1 MRKLSL
7 MQLARL
13 AFKQLVREIRAGEL
27 RILLVALLITVMI
40 STAIGYFSA
49 RLHGSMEARAGE
61 FLAADLVLRS
71 NEEATDE
78 QLKLAKELGLD
89 HAKTVNFSTV
99 ILNGDDLQLVAVKAA
114 DSNYPLRGQ
123 LKIQDDV
130 EMPEYAVDEGPK
142 QGEIWVESRL
152 LYALNLQIGDRVDIG
167 KRSFLINK
175 IITYAPDRSAN
186 FYSFN
191 PFALMNRE
199 DLAATEVVQK
209 GSRVTYRDLW
219 SGDIELIKA
228 LQPALKKSLRSNQK
242 ILTIADGSKEVSG
255 ALNRAQNY
263 LNLAS
268 LVGILLA
275 SVAIALSANQ
285 FASNRYDAS
294 ALLRSLGMQQ
304 KEVLWLYGFELL
316 YVSGIGAVIGAVL
329 GWLAQLGLFILLK
342 DLISSELPS
351 GGMMPAMAGIST
363 GLTVL
368 IGFALPPLA
377 ALGRTPPLRVL
388 REDLLPTPLKNF
400 VVYGIAIIAL
410 FIIMWQLSLNMG
422 LTLALLGGA
431 IAMVAFL
438 GAILYFSVK
447 FLRRVLADSPFV
459 WRMALGQTLRR
470 PVKSMGQIVAFG
482 IILMAMALVMMLR
495 GELLQTWQNQLP
507 ADAPNYFA
515 MNIMEDDQV
524 LFREKVAALSSNISP
539 FYPMVAGRL
548 TEINDISVRK
558 MKLNNDRAKNF
569 IKRDLNL
576 TWSAELP
583 AENRLIEGQWW
594 QEGEGDEAG
603 ISVSLEQDLAKDLKV
618 KIGDT
623 LTFVIAGEDYKA
635 KVTSIRFVNWDT
647 IQPNFFVIFNP
658 ESIQGVPVSYLTS
671 FYLPANKHKELITL
685 AREFPTITLLDLMA
699 IVNQLNEILQQ
710 VTLAVEYILALVLV
724 AGLVVLIAGLQATLS
739 DRLRQGAILRVL
751 GANRNI
757 LFKSQLIEFSLIGGL
772 AGILA
777 MIGGEFICFLLYH
790 FVLNL
795 AWQWHPWLL
804 LLPFVGA
811 LLISVMGLLGTRRV
825 ISVSPL
831 LVLRG

>member
-1 MRKLSL
+1 MNKLSL
-7 MQLARL
+7 GQLAGL
-13 AFKQLVREIRAGEL
+13 AFKQLIREIRAGEL

-71 NEEATDE
+71 NENISDE
-78 QLKLAKELGLD
+78 QLKLASDLGLD

-123 LKIQDDV
+123 LKIQDDL
-130 EMPEYAVDEGPK
+130 ELPEYAVNEGPK
-142 QGEIWVESRL
+142 SGEVWVESRL
-152 LYALNLQIGDRVDIG
+152 LYGLNLAIGDVIDIG
-167 KRSFLINK
+167 RQPLTITK

-191 PFALMNRE
+191 PFALMNRA
-199 DLAATEVVQK
+199 DLEATGAVQK

-219 SGDIELIKA
+219 AGDIASIKE
-228 LQPALKKSLRSNQK
+228 LQPLLKKTLTPNQK
-242 ILTIADGSKEVSG
+242 ILTIADGSQEVSG
-255 ALNRAQNY
+255 ALNRAQTY

-304 KEVLWLYGFELL
+304 KQVLWLYGFELF
-316 YVSGIGAVIGAVL
+316 YVSIIGAVVGALL
-329 GWLAQLGLFILLK
+329 GWLAQLGLFILLQ
-342 DLISSELPS
+342 DLISGKLPS
-351 GGMMPAMAGIST
+351 GGIFPALAGIAT
-363 GLTVL
+363 GFTVL
-368 IGFALPPLA
+368 VGFALPPLA

-388 REDLLPTPLKNF
+388 REDLMPVPLKSF
-400 VVYGIAIIAL
+400 VVYGIALLAL
-410 FIIMWQLSLNMG
+410 FFIMWQLSLNIA

-431 IAMVAFL
+431 MLMVLFL
-438 GAILYFSVK
+438 GALLYVSVT
-447 FLRRVLADSPFV
+447 FLRRLLSRSSFV
-459 WRMALGQTLRR
+459 WRMALGQTLRQ

-482 IILMAMALVMMLR
+482 IILMTMALVMMLR
-495 GELLQTWQNQLP
+495 GELLQTWQDQLP

-515 MNIMEDDQV
+515 MNIMEEDRSHFSAQV
-524 LFREKVAALSSNISP
+524 ATLSPNISP

-548 TEINDISVRK
+548 TAINDQSVRK
-558 MKLNNDRAKNF
+558 MTLTNDRAKNS

-576 TWSAELP
+576 TWSADLP
-583 AENRLIEGQWW
+583 AENKLIAGEWW
-594 QEGEGDEAG
+594 QADSTG
-603 ISVSLEQDLAKDLKV
+603 ISVSLEEDLAKGLNA
-618 KIGDT
+618 KIGDE
-623 LTFVIAGEDYKA
+623 LTFVIAGEDYRA
-635 KVTSIRFVNWDT
+635 TITSIRSVNWDT
-647 IQPNFFVIFNP
+647 VQPNFFVMFNP
-658 ESIQGVPVSYLTS
+658 ESIQGVPVTYLTS
-671 FYLPANKHKELITL
+671 FYLPENQQKELIML

-710 VTLAVEYILALVLV
+710 VTLAVEYILALVLI
-724 AGLVVLIAGLQATLS
+724 AGLIVLIAGLQATLS

-751 GANRNI
+751 GAHRKM
-757 LFKSQLIEFSLIGGL
+757 LFKSQLIEFSLMGGL
-772 AGILA
+772 AGLLA
-777 MIGGEFICFLLYH
+777 MIGSEFISFILYQ

-795 AWQWHPWLL
+795 EWQWHPWLL
-804 LLPFVGA
+804 LLPVIGA
-811 LLISVMGLLGTRRV
+811 LLISIMGIIGTRRV
-825 ISVSPL
+825 VSVSPL